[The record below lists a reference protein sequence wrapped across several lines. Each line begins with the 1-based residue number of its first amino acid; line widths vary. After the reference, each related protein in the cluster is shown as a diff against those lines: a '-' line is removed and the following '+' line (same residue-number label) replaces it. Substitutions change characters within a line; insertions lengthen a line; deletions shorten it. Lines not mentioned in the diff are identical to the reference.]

1 MDYDRVYED
10 ELLYYAEK
18 GEDVSLTLTYVYS
31 TSDGELKTKEI
42 VTSETAG
49 VAGIDSIYF
58 DFYEV
63 WLDVGGEDGAI
74 LIAYSARS
82 GKDVS
87 LTTYGQRHPIWFVAF
102 IMRSIFGRCLLFMA
116 RPPRR

>member
-18 GEDVSLTLTYVYS
+18 GEDVGLTLTYVYF
-31 TSDGELKTKEI
+31 TAEGELKTKE
-42 VTSETAG
+42 VVYTETAG

-63 WLDVGGEDGAI
+63 WLDVGGEVGI
-74 LIAYSARS
+74 Y
-82 GKDVS
+82 K
-87 LTTYGQRHPIWFVAF
+87 
-102 IMRSIFGRCLLFMA
+102 
-116 RPPRR
+116 